1 MNALALRIKWF
12 LMTKKILLLSQPSLS
27 RISLMENRIQAIFLM

>member
-12 LMTKKILLLSQPSLS
+12 LMIKKILLRSQPSSS